1 MHGGGSSAE
10 ERPQQKPQHI
20 HGQSALGRRAGRQ
33 RCCCLRR
40 IPARGSRASMPGGS
54 TATPHAGPAL
64 GPSPD
69 TVVHSPWRP
78 GPRCSAGS
86 RRPFQVSAT
95 NVSRPRPYSAGSSP
109 RPPVSS
115 CAAARVWAGGFQARP
130 AGLESKPTPTPRS
143 HAPAA
148 CSACRQPRR
157 HAEPSSAPERAGRGA
172 GWRLCLI

>member
-1 MHGGGSSAE
+1 MHEGGSSAE
-10 ERPQQKPQHI
+10 ERPHQERQHI

-86 RRPFQVSAT
+86 RRPFHVSAT

-115 CAAARVWAGGFQARP
+115 CAAARVAAGGFQARP
-130 AGLESKPTPTPRS
+130 AGLESKPRQHTGHMPRPHALPVGS
-143 HAPAA
+143 RAGMQSRAVRPNGRAEAPAGA
-148 CSACRQPRR
+148 CA
-157 HAEPSSAPERAGRGA
+157 
-172 GWRLCLI
+172 